1 MNLSKTQNENI
12 KLTKKLNE
20 PHKGEKIIPIA
31 DDLIVDLEN
40 VEKIFIN
47 ENIEYK
53 VLKNINL
60 KIKKGEFIVI
70 LGPSGSGKTTLMNI
84 ISGLERATN
93 GVVNILGNNLI
104 NFDNT
109 ELTTF
114 RRENI
119 GYIFQQYGLLP
130 NLTVKDNILLGE
142 YLQKKNNSYFAKI
155 YYKEVKELNKEYK
168 NKISNEFLKEE
179 KSIIKNIDVKKNLF
193 KKISEINNEEYKHAL
208 FNLFEKHTNLFYG
221 NNHEIGDYVDI
232 EEKHEF
238 IEYISKRKNLL
249 DKYFY
254 NINSVVGVRDDY
266 FLVDNVMSMLEIDKI
281 AKKYP
286 GQLSGGQQ
294 QRVSIARTLIK
305 KPKILFA
312 DEPTGA
318 VDTKMS
324 KIIMN
329 SLSDIN
335 KMLGTTVVIVTHNPA
350 IAQMADRVI
359 HFFDGSISQIA
370 VNNNKKTVDE
380 IK

>member
-1 MNLSKTQNENI
+1 MNSNKQQVN
-12 KLTKKLNE
+12 LTKKLNE
-20 PHKGEKIIPIA
+20 PHKGEKFISI
-31 DDLIVDLEN
+31 DDGLIVDLKG

-47 ENIEYK
+47 ENIEYR
-53 VLKNINL
+53 VLKNVDL

-84 ISGLERATN
+84 ISGLERATQ
-93 GVVNILGNNLI
+93 GIVNVLGNDLI

-114 RRENI
+114 RRENV

-142 YLQKKNNSYFAKI
+142 YLQKKNNSYFSKI
-155 YYKEVKELNKEYK
+155 YYKKVRELNKEYK
-168 NKISNEFLKEE
+168 DVISNFIDQEKQLK
-179 KSIIKNIDVKKNLF
+179 KQYNSFKTIF
-193 KKISEINNEEYKHAL
+193 KKVSEINNDEYK
-208 FNLFEKHTNLFYG
+208 EKIN
-221 NNHEIGDYVDI
+221 EILNACNI
-232 EEKHEF
+232 KEEK
-238 IEYISKRKNLL
+238 INEYKLKRENLIYEYL
-249 DKYFY
+249 KDT
-254 NINSVVGVRDDY
+254 NSLSTVNNEY
-266 FLVDNVMSMLEIDKI
+266 FLIDNIMKMLQIDSL

-318 VDTKMS
+318 VDTEMS

-329 SLSDIN
+329 SLSQIN
-335 KMLGTTVVIVTHNPA
+335 QMIGTTVVIVTHNPA

-359 HFFDGSISQIA
+359 HFFDGTISKIEENK
-370 VNNNKKTVDE
+370 VKKTVDE
-380 IK
+380 IKWE

>member
-1 MNLSKTQNENI
+1 MKKESNEI
-12 KLTKKLNE
+12 KEVKKLNQ
-20 PHKGEKIIPIA
+20 PHKGEKFIGIEKG
-31 DDLIVDLEN
+31 LIVDLKDVVKIFVNEN
-40 VEKIFIN
+40 VQ
-47 ENIEYK
+47 YK

-60 KIKKGEFIVI
+60 QIKEGEFVVI

-84 ISGLERATN
+84 ISGLERATD
-93 GVVNILGNNLI
+93 GVVNVLGSDLI
-104 NFDNT
+104 NFNNT

-142 YLQKKNNSYFAKI
+142 YLQKKNSKFYT
-155 YYKEVKELNKEYK
+155 
-168 NKISNEFLKEE
+168 
-179 KSIIKNIDVKKNLF
+179 KKF
-193 KKISEINNEEYKHAL
+193 KKDLKALEKENLDYEEYKMRAEIL
-208 FNLFEKHTNLFYG
+208 KKEFD
-221 NNHEIGDYVDI
+221 NNMNE
-232 EEKHEF
+232 
-238 IEYISKRKNLL
+238 
-249 DKYFY
+249 
-254 NINSVVGVRDDY
+254 RDDVNDEY
-266 FLVDNVMSMLEIDKI
+266 FLIDNIMEMLQIGGI

-318 VDTKMS
+318 VDTEMS

-329 SLSDIN
+329 SLVQIN
-335 KMLGTTVVIVTHNPA
+335 QIIGTTIVIVTHNPV
-350 IAQMADRVI
+350 IAQMADKVI
-359 HFFDGSISQIA
+359 HFFDGTIGSVVANEQ
-370 VNNNKKTVDE
+370 KKTVEE